1 MSLAPVSTRPKTGPT
16 WRAPHSPTS
25 SGPGTSGWRELADG
39 VGEVEVE
46 AGDRRD
52 RDDGSVQAGRL
63 VLGHALPALLRGSVD
78 HQFVDERV
86 GDRLDSALA
95 VAGVPRRQHR
105 LDDVAAA
112 EPLMEGGIYRPGEVG
127 GNHPPP
133 D

>member
-16 WRAPHSPTS
+16 WRAPRRPTS
-25 SGPGTSGWRELADG
+25 SGPGMSGWRELAHG
-39 VGEVEVE
+39 VGEVE

-86 GDRLDSALA
+86 GDRLDNTRA
-95 VAGVPRRQHR
+95 VAGAP
-105 LDDVAAA
+105 
-112 EPLMEGGIYRPGEVG
+112 GRP
-127 GNHPPP
+127 H
-133 D
+133 